1 VWPAG
6 VHKAVTHVRVACPD
20 DPAARPLLDGL
31 AAEYAR
37 MYGEKTDGELSV
49 REVEEFLPPR
59 GVFLL
64 VLSGSTTVAGGGV
77 APLGG
82 DAA

>member
-1 VWPAG
+1 M
-6 VHKAVTHVRVACPD
+6 D
-20 DPAARPLLDGL
+20 S
-31 AAEYAR
+31 AEYAR